1 MDNQANQNK
10 SNTELTMTTDKSN
23 VLHISPLQ
31 STSELSSP
39 STSSSR
45 KRRSILYAISRLKQM
60 KMAQQEMHL
69 ESNISSDNIDS
80 TPSLTNA
87 QSDNTSDNN
96 TVQLNNNNNPT
107 QLSTIINSDS
117 IQQSIPTDFS
127 SDALSLSQL
136 QQPSP
141 QRNPSQSYNSLPDD
155 HINVSNSS
163 STTIQLKISPKE
175 SSSHIKIKS
184 LPNYT
189 TRHDNSLNCVVA
201 RNNSSR
207 IFIQCLSDSE
217 SDEYIDLDD
226 TKMTT
231 PINDVTNHSI
241 HMNHYNHTITEQIPT
256 QLSNHESIQ
265 KNDIQ
270 SNELVSSYETTDN
283 IISSNS
289 NNSEIK
295 CINDNNHSNNKIIE
309 SDDYCWICHKPGE
322 VVICSYCP
330 RVFHAICLCATD
342 FPDIWLCPEC
352 QDVMLAECS
361 LYQLESWC
369 KITKDQLKRML
380 FFLLDRLSRQ
390 SWAWYFREPVDSTI
404 VKHYKELIKYP
415 IDLHTLYSRVKS
427 GEYASLQA
435 FLGDFRW
442 ILHNCIIFNGASSS
456 ITSSARL
463 LDRTFHREFN
473 LMRACPICYLNRMP
487 AIHLL
492 PSTTRKLPP
501 LTENEPESYLNVA
514 SVQSSNESNEIIES
528 DNISVVNGVN
538 NECNSSNTHT
548 NTTSNNSESKSSSS
562 SSSSSISTLDPW
574 WFCKLCDVIHPI
586 VWIRLQNYPRWPAKV
601 IAHDGNFLLVSFFG
615 DYDVTIAPIG
625 SAKLHSSNQSKSL
638 SKLSIITMDINTTTN
653 NNSSDK
659 ENRSDY
665 DGTKSMT
672 SMDNNDI
679 SNDPSVVTSQLSSKR
694 TSSLL
699 TSSMDPIVQ
708 ENFHKAITELN
719 YHVNLIYQRY
729 PNFKLP
735 VNQLRFTKRHV
746 KKYYGPFTET
756 PSSSLSETTNLTKE
770 TNSVI
775 DMTRTVNATQVT
787 CNTTSSSINTTT
799 TTNAS
804 VTNSEKMD
812 NSVKLNR
819 IPSSNDAYREP
830 VLTRV
835 AASLRNSPVISSE
848 SSSVLQ
854 TSCPP
859 VISVNTMKRKHNDT
873 SLSASSSP
881 AVTLELESVSSEDIR
896 ATVDHSKKKR
906 KKSKHHNLKKITFK
920 PLSEDETTT
929 IITSSASNDE
939 TDSNNNNNSSDT
951 TVVIKDN
958 ALTIETGPT
967 VTITTSEMQP
977 FSDIIIP
984 STSNTSDNVH
994 MVLDDFRNSINEA
1007 LQKLQE
1013 KLAPTINATDNAVVY
1028 PTTTS
1033 ELPNLH
1039 PIYCDIAIQT
1049 NDDLPILDHVHSLK
1063 PLNVMNESKSI
1074 QTDGMELSTN
1084 LSISNDDRP
1093 STLQERMME
1102 AEILHMEQEIQRL
1115 NILVRYTRAEMGL
1128 EMQRRISELRRIWND
1143 ELIAIMEAASRI
1155 WEYDVV
1161 RIVDVVKRR
1170 QWCAYCGRIA
1180 YYYCCWNTSYCNS
1193 ICQSKHWPFHM
1204 ASCVQAKSQLNNN
1217 NNSSVR
1223 RHSQS
1228 PNLTNSSNIIDQ
1240 SHFSLTQPSA
1250 IQHLSQNHPYP
1261 PSGAAPA
1268 PPPPPHHYHHH
1279 HHNHHQQQQQRMI
1292 LPNTSN
1298 SSIGGIYPLNN
1309 NGNSI
1314 TTNNIPFQRSLLLSS
1329 SSGTQSRTFKN

>member
-270 SNELVSSYETTDN
+270 SNEL
-283 IISSNS
+283 
-289 NNSEIK
+289 
-295 CINDNNHSNNKIIE
+295 
-309 SDDYCWICHKPGE
+309 

-1170 QWCAYCGRIA
+1170 QWFI
-1180 YYYCCWNTSYCNS
+1180 
-1193 ICQSKHWPFHM
+1193 K
-1204 ASCVQAKSQLNNN
+1204 L
-1217 NNSSVR
+1217 
-1223 RHSQS
+1223 
-1228 PNLTNSSNIIDQ
+1228 LID
-1240 SHFSLTQPSA
+1240 L
-1250 IQHLSQNHPYP
+1250 Y
-1261 PSGAAPA
+1261 
-1268 PPPPPHHYHHH
+1268 
-1279 HHNHHQQQQQRMI
+1279 
-1292 LPNTSN
+1292 
-1298 SSIGGIYPLNN
+1298 
-1309 NGNSI
+1309 
-1314 TTNNIPFQRSLLLSS
+1314 
-1329 SSGTQSRTFKN
+1329 K